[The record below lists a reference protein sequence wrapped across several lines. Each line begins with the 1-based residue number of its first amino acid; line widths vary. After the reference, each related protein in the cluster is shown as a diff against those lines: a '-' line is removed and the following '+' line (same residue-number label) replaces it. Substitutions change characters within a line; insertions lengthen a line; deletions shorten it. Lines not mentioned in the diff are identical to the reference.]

1 MITFLSNVGFAT
13 FGGLSL
19 LFGSYKDIFM
29 LADAAAPA
37 YGDGKL
43 IRNRKIRRGHQHC
56 YP

>member
-1 MITFLSNVGFAT
+1 LSNVGFAT